1 MAFELKPGDVCRLSR
16 NLVVDGKQVFKR
28 GDEVEL
34 LDIDPDPERPG
45 VKYVVFSGDLGSNV
59 KVRGSDLDRRFCG
72 DCGEPL
78 IQSAYDCE
86 KCGWVVPGREDQWRE
101 ADLAKFRNRKYQ
113 NSDLP
118 DAIVGPWL

>member
-1 MAFELKPGDVCRLSR
+1 M
-16 NLVVDGKQVFKR
+16 
-28 GDEVEL
+28 

-45 VKYVVFSGDLGSNV
+45 FKYVVFSGVLGSNI
-59 KVRGSDLDRRFCG
+59 KVRGSDLDRRFCC

-101 ADLAKFRNRKYQ
+101 ADLARFRNRKYQ

-118 DAIVGPWL
+118 DAIIGPWL